1 MSPKGYT
8 FGYEKQWVGIDVC
21 QKYLDVYI
29 RPSSKLFQVT
39 NDEVG
44 ISKLVQ
50 TLENIQPELI
60 ILEATGGMEIDAAIK
75 LTQAGLAVAVIN
87 PRQARDFAKAT
98 GQLAK
103 TDAIDARV
111 LAHFADAIR
120 PQVRQISDESSR
132 QLEDLVQRR
141 RQISDMITAEKNRR
155 RGKTNSVQASIDEH
169 IEWLEQQLKEIESQI
184 KSAIA
189 LSEDWKQKMKLLT
202 SVPGVGEV
210 VAVSLISSLPEL
222 GTISHKSISYLAG
235 VAPLNKDSPKGYR
248 FAYGKFRGKRRIHG
262 GRAKIRC
269 VLYMATL
276 VAVRF
281 NPPIKAFYER
291 LLQKGKLKK
300 VALTACMHKLLIF
313 LNAMMKNNQT
323 WATSNN

>member
-8 FGYEKQWVGIDVC
+8 FGYEEQWVGIDVC
-21 QKYLDVYI
+21 QKYLDVYV
-29 RPSSKLFQVT
+29 RPLDKLFQVT

-44 ISKLVQ
+44 ITQLVQ
-50 TLENIQPELI
+50 TLVEIQPKLI
-60 ILEATGGMEIDAAIK
+60 VLEATGGMEIDAAIK
-75 LTQAGLAVAVIN
+75 LTEAKLAVAVIN

-103 TDAIDARV
+103 TDAIDARI

-120 PQVRQISDESSR
+120 PEVRQMSDESSR
-132 QLEDLVQRR
+132 QLEELVARR
-141 RQISDMITAEKNRR
+141 RQISEMITAEKNRR
-155 RGKTNSVQASIDEH
+155 RGKTNSVQSSIDEH
-169 IEWLEQQLKEIESQI
+169 IEWLKKQLKEIELQI
-184 KSAIA
+184 KSALA
-189 LSEDWKQKMKLLT
+189 LNENWKQKMELLT
-202 SVPGVGEV
+202 SVPGIGEV

-222 GTISHKSISYLAG
+222 GTISHKSISYLVG
-235 VAPLNKDSPKGYR
+235 VAPLNKDS
-248 FAYGKFRGKRRIHG
+248 GKFRGKRRING

-269 VLYMATL
+269 VLYMASL

-281 NPPIKAFYER
+281 NPVIKAFYER
-291 LLQKGKLKK
+291 LLAKGKLKK
-300 VALTACMHKLLIF
+300 VALTACMHKLLII

>member
-1 MSPKGYT
+1 MS
-8 FGYEKQWVGIDVC
+8 EQQWVGIDVC

-44 ISKLVQ
+44 IAKLVQ
-50 TLENIQPELI
+50 TLVEIQPELI
-60 ILEATGGMEIDAAIK
+60 VLEATGGMEINAAIK
-75 LTQAGLAVAVIN
+75 LTESGLSVAVIN

-103 TDAIDARV
+103 TDAIDAKV

-120 PQVRQISDESSR
+120 PKVRQISDESSR
-132 QLEDLVQRR
+132 QLEELVARR

-155 RGKTNSVQASIDEH
+155 RGKTNSVQSSIDKH
-169 IEWLEQQLKEIESQI
+169 IEWLEEQLKEIESQI
-184 KSAIA
+184 SSAIA
-189 LSEDWKQKMKLLT
+189 KSQNWKQKMDLLT
-202 SVPGVGEV
+202 SVPGIGEV
-210 VAVSLISSLPEL
+210 VAVTLISSLPEL
-222 GTISHKSISYLAG
+222 GQISHKSISYLVG
-235 VAPLNKDSPKGYR
+235 VAPLNKDS
-248 FAYGKFRGKRRIHG
+248 GKFRGKRKIWG

-281 NPPIKAFYER
+281 NPAIKAFYER
-291 LLQKGKLKK
+291 LLEKGKLKK

-313 LNAMMKNNQT
+313 LNAMMKNNSFWKPQI
-323 WATSNN
+323 SD

>member
-1 MSPKGYT
+1 MS
-8 FGYEKQWVGIDVC
+8 EQQWVGIDVC
-21 QKYLDVYI
+21 QKYLDVYV
-29 RPSSKLFQVT
+29 RPQGNLFQVT
-39 NDEVG
+39 NNEVG

-50 TLENIQPELI
+50 TLIEIKPELI
-60 ILEATGGMEIDAAIK
+60 VVEATGGMEIDVAVK

-98 GQLAK
+98 GTLAK
-103 TDAIDARV
+103 TDAIDAEV

-132 QLEDLVQRR
+132 QLEDLVARR

-155 RGKTNSVQASIDEH
+155 RGKTNLVQADINQH
-169 IEWLEQQLKEIESQI
+169 IEWLEKRLQEIESQI

-189 LSEDWKQKMKLLT
+189 NNQDWQQQLKLLT

-210 VAVSLISSLPEL
+210 VAVTLISSLPEL
-222 GTISHKSISYLAG
+222 GKLSHKSISYLVG
-235 VAPLNKDSPKGYR
+235 VAPLNKDS
-248 FAYGKFRGKRRIHG
+248 GKFRGKRRIWG
-262 GRAKIRC
+262 GRAKVRC

-281 NPPIKAFYER
+281 NPPLKAFYEH

-313 LNAMMKNNQT
+313 LNAMMNKNQA
-323 WATSNN
+323 WQPQIVS

>member
-1 MSPKGYT
+1 MS
-8 FGYEKQWVGIDVC
+8 EKQWVGIDVC
-21 QKYLDVYI
+21 QKYLDVYV
-29 RPSSKLFQVT
+29 RPSSRLFQIT

-50 TLENIQPELI
+50 TLAEIQPELI
-60 ILEATGGMEIDAAIK
+60 VLEATGGMEINAAIK
-75 LTQAGLAVAVIN
+75 LTEAGLSVAVIN

-98 GQLAK
+98 GTLAK
-103 TDAIDARV
+103 TDAIDAQI

-120 PQVRQISDESSR
+120 PQIRQISDESSR

-155 RGKTNSVQASIDEH
+155 RGKTNSVQLDINEH
-169 IEWLEQQLKEIESQI
+169 IEWLEKRLKEIESQI

-189 LSEDWKQKMKLLT
+189 VDENWQQKMKLLT

-210 VAVSLISSLPEL
+210 VAVSLIASLPEL
-222 GTISHKSISYLAG
+222 GAISHKSISYLVG
-235 VAPLNKDSPKGYR
+235 VAPLNKDS
-248 FAYGKFRGKRRIHG
+248 GKFRGKRKIWG
-262 GRAKIRC
+262 GRARIRC

-281 NPPIKAFYER
+281 NPVIKTFYER

-300 VALTACMHKLLIF
+300 VALTACMHKLLIV
-313 LNAMMKNNQT
+313 LNAMMKNNSAWQPRMVD
-323 WATSNN
+323 